1 MREKQTLEVIWQCA
15 LYSHCKKTVN
25 MKQTYGL
32 YIKKKINYVSVS
44 GNRNKSVT
52 EHPEEFKKKKNTGTS
67 TIGLC
72 TFL

>member
-1 MREKQTLEVIWQCA
+1 MC
-15 LYSHCKKTVN
+15 TVFSLQKN
-25 MKQTYGL
+25 SKHEIDL
-32 YIKKKINYVSVS
+32 WFVHKKKINYVSVS